1 MMIAKFHGPKSSPDK
16 DSGSDVGSHNFT
28 PSAWGTLSGSGFT
41 PILNV
46 TNYELGVVFALKDE
60 ADVDRV
66 ACYQRPPTRYSS
78 RDRPWMQEESEV
90 LNGA

>member
-1 MMIAKFHGPKSSPDK
+1 
-16 DSGSDVGSHNFT
+16 
-28 PSAWGTLSGSGFT
+28 
-41 PILNV
+41 V
-46 TNYELGVVFALKDE
+46 TNYELGIVFALKDE

-78 RDRPWMQEESEV
+78 RDRPWVSCLLFQVAIRIKMLNVFEQMQEESEV